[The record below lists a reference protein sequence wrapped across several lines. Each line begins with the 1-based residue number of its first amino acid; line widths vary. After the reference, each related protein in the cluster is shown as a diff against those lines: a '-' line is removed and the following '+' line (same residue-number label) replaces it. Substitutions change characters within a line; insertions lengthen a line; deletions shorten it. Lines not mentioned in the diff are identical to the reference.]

1 MRTLDQFLVRSV
13 RSANFYSHSSTS
25 SQCTSIGGTMPG
37 LTIGDTVPNLEL
49 DSTHG
54 KIRIHDYVG
63 DGYAIIFSHAPRYY
77 TLARPYACM
86 RTHILSISVLNY

>member
-1 MRTLDQFLVRSV
+1 
-13 RSANFYSHSSTS
+13 
-25 SQCTSIGGTMPG
+25 MPG

-63 DGYAIIFSHAPRYY
+63 NGYVILFSHPGIYFLDR
-77 TLARPYACM
+77 CC
-86 RTHILSISVLNY
+86 SISCEIW

>member
-1 MRTLDQFLVRSV
+1 
-13 RSANFYSHSSTS
+13 
-25 SQCTSIGGTMPG
+25 MPG

-63 DGYAIIFSHAPRYY
+63 NGYVILFSHPGMCKSRTFPRCSC
-77 TLARPYACM
+77 A
-86 RTHILSISVLNY
+86 

>member
-1 MRTLDQFLVRSV
+1 
-13 RSANFYSHSSTS
+13 
-25 SQCTSIGGTMPG
+25 MPG

-63 DGYAIIFSHAPRYY
+63 DGYAIIFSHPGTSAVPYVVRSAICM
-77 TLARPYACM
+77 LAQLLAC
-86 RTHILSISVLNY
+86 TC

>member
-1 MRTLDQFLVRSV
+1 MSV
-13 RSANFYSHSSTS
+13 RS
-25 SQCTSIGGTMPG
+25 SQQSDSQEARARRPTYATMPG

-63 DGYAIIFSHAPRYY
+63 DGYAIIFSHPGTSAAGRRSAICMPCSRAPADGR
-77 TLARPYACM
+77 
-86 RTHILSISVLNY
+86 

>member
-1 MRTLDQFLVRSV
+1 
-13 RSANFYSHSSTS
+13 
-25 SQCTSIGGTMPG
+25 MPG

-63 DGYAIIFSHAPRYY
+63 DGYAIIFSHPGTSAAGSSLGHMHAL
-77 TLARPYACM
+77 LAC
-86 RTHILSISVLNY
+86 TC

>member
-1 MRTLDQFLVRSV
+1 
-13 RSANFYSHSSTS
+13 
-25 SQCTSIGGTMPG
+25 MPG

-63 DGYAIIFSHAPRYY
+63 DGYAIIFSHPGTIRSLGHM
-77 TLARPYACM
+77 LAC
-86 RTHILSISVLNY
+86 THIMSISVLMHVMTQQPTSRRCARRRWRRWRGTPRSSRSVA

>member
-1 MRTLDQFLVRSV
+1 
-13 RSANFYSHSSTS
+13 
-25 SQCTSIGGTMPG
+25 MPG

-63 DGYAIIFSHAPRYY
+63 NGYVILFSHPG
-77 TLARPYACM
+77 TCICLHGLLLIP
-86 RTHILSISVLNY
+86 VKF

>member
-1 MRTLDQFLVRSV
+1 
-13 RSANFYSHSSTS
+13 
-25 SQCTSIGGTMPG
+25 MPG

-63 DGYAIIFSHAPRYY
+63 NGYVILFSHPGMCKPR
-77 TLARPYACM
+77 TFPRRSCA
-86 RTHILSISVLNY
+86 